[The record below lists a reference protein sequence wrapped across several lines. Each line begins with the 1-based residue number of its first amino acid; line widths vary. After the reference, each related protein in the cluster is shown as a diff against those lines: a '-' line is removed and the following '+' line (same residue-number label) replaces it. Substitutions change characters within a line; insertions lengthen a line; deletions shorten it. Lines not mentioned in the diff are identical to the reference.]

1 MTPGLVLAAVGG
13 SAALLRLVLT
23 IGSAVL
29 CYQLAARKGRNRL
42 AWAAAGF
49 ITVLAVVLIA
59 VLPHARNRD
68 PWLPA

>member
-1 MTPGLVLAAVGG
+1 MTLGLVLAAAGG
-13 SAALLRLVLT
+13 SAALLRLALT

-29 CYQLAARKGRNRL
+29 CCQLAARKGRHRL

-49 ITVLAVVLIA
+49 FTVFAVIVIA
-59 VLPHARNRD
+59 VLPSARNRD